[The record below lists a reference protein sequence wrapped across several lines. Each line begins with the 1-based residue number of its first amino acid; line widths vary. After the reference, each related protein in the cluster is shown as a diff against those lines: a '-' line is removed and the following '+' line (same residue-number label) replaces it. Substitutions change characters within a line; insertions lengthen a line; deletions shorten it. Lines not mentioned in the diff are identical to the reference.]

1 MYILISLKEPQMTL
15 IIKGEIKNEKPEDQ
29 KEWDRIFHD
38 QVLQLESPNGNIV
51 LVPLLKD
58 YNIAF
63 MQNMTDEEFKKQ
75 EEELKRRR
83 EEAARRGERPSLV
96 SPQFTFPSGRS
107 GKG

>member
-1 MYILISLKEPQMTL
+1 MYILISLKEPAIQL
-15 IIKGEIKNEKPEDQ
+15 IIKGEIKNEKPEDSA
-29 KEWDRIFHD
+29 EWDRIFHE

-63 MQNMTDEEFKKQ
+63 MQNMTDEEFEEMKKR
-75 EEELKRRR
+75 K
-83 EEAARRGERPSLV
+83 EEAARRGERSSLV
-96 SPQFTFPSGRS
+96 SPQFTFPSGKS